1 MFDDGPPRGG
11 RPRVGEP
18 LRNGFVTGYEQHMH
32 DAIVA
37 HTSGSGG
44 TRAAPERPTGI

>member
-1 MFDDGPPRGG
+1 
-11 RPRVGEP
+11 
-18 LRNGFVTGYEQHMH
+18 MH